1 MTLFWIIAVL
11 MILAALALLAP
22 ALLRRGPV
30 SGTDRDAQN
39 VRIAR
44 ERLQELDVELGRG
57 AIGQADYDKA
67 RQELEQALLVDVE
80 AHAPEAP
87 SSTARSGRVTLMVL
101 LIAIPALTV
110 WGYLQLGS
118 PEMLAPGGPQ
128 VGSAGHPGGALE
140 QTQNFEEMVTRLA
153 KRLQQEP
160 DNAEGWF
167 MLGRSYMTLGRY
179 QEAANAYSRA
189 NQLVPDN
196 SNILLR
202 YADALAM
209 AQGGKLS
216 GQPFTLVKHALQ
228 VSPDD
233 PTTLWMAG
241 MGYEEAGEYEQ
252 AVLLWQRLLPHLQ
265 KDPESLNKVNK
276 LIADAEAKLGH
287 KVEVTETAGTAPAA
301 APSASIRVR
310 VELDPALQDKAAPD
324 DTVFVFARALNGPPM
339 PLAAVRKQVKDLP
352 FEVTLN
358 DAMAMM
364 PQLKLSGFPE
374 VRISARISRSGN
386 ARPEKG
392 DLQGEVAPVK
402 STTRD
407 PVSILI
413 NKQITK

>member
-1 MTLFWIIAVL
+1 MTLFWIIAAL

-44 ERLQELDVELGRG
+44 ERLQELDVEFGRG
-57 AIGQADYDKA
+57 AISQTDYDKA

-87 SSTARSGRVTLMVL
+87 SSTARSGRATLLVL
-101 LIAIPALTV
+101 LITIPALAV

-118 PEMLAPGGPQ
+118 PEMLGPGGPQ
-128 VGSAGHPGGALE
+128 GGTAGHAGGALE
-140 QTQNFEEMVTRLA
+140 QTANFEEMVARLA

-179 QEAANAYSRA
+179 QEAANAFSRA

-196 SNILLR
+196 SNILMR

-216 GQPFTLVKHALQ
+216 GQPFTLVKQALQ

-252 AVLLWQRLLPHLQ
+252 AVRHWRRLLPHLAN
-265 KDPESLNKVNK
+265 DPEALNKVNK
-276 LIADAEAKLGH
+276 LIAGAEAKLGH
-287 KVEVTETAGTAPAA
+287 KVEVTETAGNEPAA

-324 DTVFVFARALNGPPM
+324 DTVFVFARALSGPPM

-374 VRISARISRSGN
+374 VRISARISKSGN
-386 ARPEKG
+386 ARAEKG

-407 PVSILI
+407 PVSVLI